1 MRLVPKISCYHS
13 NGPLPW
19 PLPSLQ
25 AGFSMAAL
33 GLQARSPPSL
43 IAAPQAQLA
52 MRVRQR
58 KGQSDWHRRLAPS
71 CSLHRKQTWDA
82 RPGTHDLGRARP
94 CRMGDAGFAAGTGE
108 GLGWASPG
116 AIRAARTAVAAG
128 GVALEW
134 RGREAAPRPASNRIP
149 APAPAGPE
157 PRTRKLHVHEAE
169 WPPLHQYPVQSTF
182 LFKRRQMSSAL
193 LAQLAINTRTAK
205 APVARWSEAE
215 LCLRLVPCK

>member
-128 GVALEW
+128 GVALER
-134 RGREAAPRPASNRIP
+134 RGREAAPRPASNRRTASLRQHRPDPNP
-149 APAPAGPE
+149 APA
-157 PRTRKLHVHEAE
+157 
-169 WPPLHQYPVQSTF
+169 SCMF
-182 LFKRRQMSSAL
+182 MKRNGHHC
-193 LAQLAINTRTAK
+193 INTPSNLPFFSKEDKCHPHCWRNS
-205 APVARWSEAE
+205 P
-215 LCLRLVPCK
+215 